1 MVNIFTLS
9 RHTKSGAVFQSG
21 GSSDDFIRPHLKSSI
36 SPADAGNSP
45 HQGVCNIQRPRPMSF
60 YPEFA
65 VYASAI
71 GIIWVVYVGAR
82 ARAEAR
88 SRATKA
94 AAAEAGL
101 MEPASLHP
109 TIDPLNCIGCGACVR
124 ACPEGDILGLI
135 KGKAEL
141 IEPSHCI
148 GHGACKEAC
157 PADAISLVFGT
168 EKRGVDIP
176 NVAPDFQTNVP
187 GIFIAGELG
196 GMGLIRNAL
205 EQGRQAIDS
214 VRKLERRQSHNAYD
228 VIIVGAGPAGFSA
241 SLAAIEHK
249 LRFLTIEQD
258 SFGGTVAHFPRGKL
272 VMTRPAVLPLV
283 GRLNFKEVSKEALLK
298 VWSDIA
304 GRTRLKINYGEQ
316 VETIAR
322 SGSEFEV
329 RTTRASYRS
338 SAVLLAIGRRGTPR
352 KLEVEG
358 EDQAKVVYRLIDPQQ
373 YQCQHVLVV
382 GGGDSALE
390 AAASIAEQPGTTVTL
405 SHRSESFSRAKA
417 KNRERLAAAEGS
429 GRLKVYLQ
437 SSIKRIGRHDVE
449 IEHLG
454 RQLRIENDAVI
465 VCIGGILPT
474 AFLKSAGIMVDTK
487 YGTA

>member
-1 MVNIFTLS
+1 
-9 RHTKSGAVFQSG
+9 
-21 GSSDDFIRPHLKSSI
+21 
-36 SPADAGNSP
+36 
-45 HQGVCNIQRPRPMSF
+45 MSL
-60 YPEFA
+60 YPEFT
-65 VYASAI
+65 VYAAAI
-71 GIIWVVYVGAR
+71 GIIWVLYVCAR
-82 ARAEAR
+82 SRAEAH

-101 MEPASLHP
+101 LEPASLHP
-109 TIDPLNCIGCGACVR
+109 KIDPLRCIGCGACVR

-135 KGKAEL
+135 NGKAEL

-157 PADAISLVFGT
+157 PRDAISLVFGT
-168 EKRGVDIP
+168 EKRGIDIP

-196 GMGLIRNAL
+196 GMGLIRNAI

-214 VRKLERRQSHNAYD
+214 VRKLNRRRSSNAYD
-228 VIIVGAGPAGFSA
+228 LIIVGAGPAGFSA

-272 VMTRPAVLPLV
+272 VMTRPAILPLV
-283 GRLNFKEVSKEALLK
+283 GQLKFREVSKETLLK

-304 GRTRLKINYGEQ
+304 HKTGLKINYGEQ
-316 VETIAR
+316 VEAIAR
-322 SGSEFEV
+322 SGAEFEV
-329 RTTRASYRS
+329 QTTRATDRTA
-338 SAVLLAIGRRGTPR
+338 AVLLAIGRRGTPR
-352 KLEVEG
+352 KLEAEG

-373 YQCQHVLVV
+373 YQRQHVLVV

-390 AAASIAEQPGTTVTL
+390 AATSIAEQPDTTVTL

-417 KNRERLAAAEGS
+417 KNRERVECAARS
-429 GRLKVYLQ
+429 GRIKVYLQ
-437 SSIKRIGRHDVE
+437 SRVQRIGHHDVE
-449 IEHLG
+449 IEHQG
-454 RQLRIENDAVI
+454 RQIRIKNDAVI
-465 VCIGGILPT
+465 VCVGGILPT
-474 AFLKSAGIMVDTK
+474 AFLKGVGIMVETK
-487 YGTA
+487 YGTR